1 MSELADEVHD
11 IQLDDRVL
19 DRLADL
25 ICDNDNDIYYRS
37 GAALVTLLRA
47 AGWRVH
53 SDLDGEGRWTWLRDR
68 LRERRRDPAALRAL
82 LLRLADRREYLDR
95 PPAADKMVRA
105 LNELLVVEGLRVE
118 PRRPRPRLVRREPGV
133 LPLDQ
138 QPPLELTADLAAL
151 VGDTQFG
158 NLLRNRLDEAR
169 TCWEAGARLATII
182 MLGSLLEGV
191 LYDVARSRHTGTGAP
206 SDNLSDLIRQATREQ
221 WVPRN
226 ILDYL
231 KVQRDHRNLVH
242 PRRQWL
248 DSHIPT
254 DASVTLAWNVVVA
267 TLNALENASPRAMCQ

>member
-1 MSELADEVHD
+1 MSELAEEVHNV
-11 IQLDDRVL
+11 QLDDRVL

-25 ICDNDNDIYYRS
+25 ICNDDDDIYYRS

-47 AGWRVH
+47 AEWRVS

-68 LRERRRDPAALRAL
+68 LRERRRDAPALRAL

-95 PPAADKMVRA
+95 PLAAGRMVRA
-105 LNELLVVEGLRVE
+105 LNELLVVEGLRIE
-118 PRRPRPRLVRREPGV
+118 PRTPRPRLVRREAGA

-138 QPPLELTADLAAL
+138 QPPLELTANLTAL
-151 VGDTQFG
+151 VGHTQFG
-158 NLLRNRLDEAR
+158 NLLRIRLDEAR

-191 LYDVARSRHTGTGAP
+191 LYDIARSRHVDGPPP
-206 SDNLSDLIRQATREQ
+206 SDNLSELIKQATREQ
-221 WVPRN
+221 WLPRN

-248 DSHIPT
+248 DGHTPT
-254 DASVTLAWNVVVA
+254 DASVTLSWNVVVA
-267 TLNALENASPRAMCQ
+267 TLNALGDARG